1 MISFPHYATP
11 SYMQQLTDADDRE
24 DAGVRHIPTKVKLES
39 ISLGTS
45 TITLTLAPPYE
56 IAVSDRNFAPG
67 SGSQ

>member
-45 TITLTLAPPYE
+45 TITLTLAPPY
-56 IAVSDRNFAPG
+56 
-67 SGSQ
+67 